1 MKITVITVCLN
12 SEKTIERTINSI
24 LNQKYKNI
32 EFIVIDGKSTD
43 DTINIVNKYKSKIHK
58 IISEK
63 DDGIYDAINKGI
75 KICSGDVISILHSDD
90 SFINEDVLSNV
101 VKHFANEKKIEC
113 LIGNTIIT
121 KNNKILRKYSS
132 KIFKPWMIYFGFS
145 PPHPSSF
152 FKKKIYEKYGLFKT
166 KYNIA
171 GDFEFFLRTL
181 LLRKVL
187 FKTVSE
193 NYVNML
199 SGGKSTYSVKS
210 NLVSSIE
217 LLNAFKENNI
227 YNNYFFISLRFPIK
241 LMQYIFR

>member
-1 MKITVITVCLN
+1 
-12 SEKTIERTINSI
+12 
-24 LNQKYKNI
+24 
-32 EFIVIDGKSTD
+32 
-43 DTINIVNKYKSKIHK
+43 
-58 IISEK
+58 
-63 DDGIYDAINKGI
+63 
-75 KICSGDVISILHSDD
+75 
-90 SFINEDVLSNV
+90 
-101 VKHFANEKKIEC
+101 
-113 LIGNTIIT
+113 
-121 KNNKILRKYSS
+121 
-132 KIFKPWMIYFGFS
+132 MIYFGFS